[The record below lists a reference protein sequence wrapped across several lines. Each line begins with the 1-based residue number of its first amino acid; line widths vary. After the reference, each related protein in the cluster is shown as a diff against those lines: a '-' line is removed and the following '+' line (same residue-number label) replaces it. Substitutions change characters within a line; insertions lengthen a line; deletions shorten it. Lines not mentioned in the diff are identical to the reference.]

1 MVVLGL
7 QTKPD
12 KSLKDTATNIRNTGE
27 FVVNLVDKKMVK
39 KMVVCAADFPEGE
52 SELLHAELQL
62 FQVNSRDKCISDDF
76 FSINASELAK
86 DLIGVFNP
94 KPDSQ

>member
-12 KSLKDTATNIRNTGE
+12 KSLKDTTTNIRNTGE

-39 KMVVCAADFPEGE
+39 KMVVCVADFSEGE

-62 FQVNSRDKCISDDF
+62 SQSKKVNVEYITESP
-76 FSINASELAK
+76 FSFEC
-86 DLIGVFNP
+86 
-94 KPDSQ
+94 